1 MRSLIKENY
10 PSAVKLQDIIGVQ
23 PKERLTKAENSDD
36 KAVQTKDRIYTFPI
50 PMPTTLTTESVT
62 WGEAEIKTAVMSPG
76 ELWHARFGHVG
87 DMCMKETSDKYP
99 MFNIPKKHVTNPQI
113 QAGTCEC
120 CARCKATVTR
130 KVKSSYHRATRY
142 LERVHMD
149 VCGPLQMKTYDG
161 CQYFTV
167 FIDEYTGYRWV
178 YIHKDR
184 TTSVENLRRFL
195 LDATKGTDLRVECLR
210 VDQAGEHLSKAYRDE
225 LVKNSVRM
233 ECSCS
238 YSHFQNGR
246 AEKVIRELCNMARCM
261 LEYGKVA
268 RDMWGYAIRYAA
280 YIQN

>member
-1 MRSLIKENY
+1 MRWQVTPFKIKFLRKDGSLKTAVEASFSGYELKEGAMLSPSSRSWKHDVSTLYTSWKGRNAELTLRSLIRENY

-23 PKERLTKAENSDD
+23 PKERLTKAGNSDD

-99 MFNIPKKHVTNPQI
+99 MFNIPKKHVTNPEK

-195 LDATKGTDLRVECLR
+195 LDATKGTDLRVECLM
-210 VDQAGEHLSKAYRDE
+210 AK
-225 LVKNSVRM
+225 RM
-233 ECSCS
+233 T
-238 YSHFQNGR
+238 G
-246 AEKVIRELCNMARCM
+246 L
-261 LEYGKVA
+261 
-268 RDMWGYAIRYAA
+268 
-280 YIQN
+280 